1 MMNAN
6 GIDNTFLR
14 VAKIQSFANGQP
26 LTNATG
32 FFYLHDD
39 YLYLVTCRHVVINE
53 ATAHRTQRDDCQFVC
68 TSVQRRTVFSD
79 RRAIAPRHERIARDC
94 QIV

>member
-1 MMNAN
+1 MGAN

-32 FFYLHDD
+32 FFLIPEM
-39 YLYLVTCRHVVINE
+39 LPSR
-53 ATAHRTQRDDCQFVC
+53 C
-68 TSVQRRTVFSD
+68 TVGSGAGD
-79 RRAIAPRHERIARDC
+79 
-94 QIV
+94 

>member
-1 MMNAN
+1 MMGAN

-32 FFYLHDD
+32 FFYLRDCF
-39 YLYLVTCRHVVINE
+39 LCLVTCRHVVINE
-53 ATAHRTQRDDCQFVC
+53 AT
-68 TSVQRRTVFSD
+68 D
-79 RRAIAPRHERIARDC
+79 RRPDRLQFTNR
-94 QIV
+94 